1 MWRDVC
7 DAAIAALPDWAIGLY
22 AGDVPQVREAI
33 SRFGDISTNS
43 RMAVRQALGVL
54 DTVFMAE
61 PGVLEARQRIQLRIR
76 AAERAAS
83 RLKTAA
89 RPGRQRSPAPRF
101 LLLSPMKHDRESSV
115 A

>member
-22 AGDVPQVREAI
+22 AGHVPQVREAI

-76 AAERAAS
+76 AAERA
-83 RLKTAA
+83 
-89 RPGRQRSPAPRF
+89 
-101 LLLSPMKHDRESSV
+101 
-115 A
+115 